1 MYYISYL
8 IAYAVVNDFCVIYGT
23 QFELFYV
30 NNQLKNDFFLSK
42 CVFLKAVIFLC
53 MHEH

>member
-30 NNQLKNDFFLSK
+30 NNQLKNDFFIEM
-42 CVFLKAVIFLC
+42 CFLESSYIFVYA
-53 MHEH
+53 